1 MLKLKQKPKQLLTLG
16 AAAGLIAGGAV
27 AWILVQQKP
36 TAVGLPAGSEVLPKE
51 TIATFSF
58 STDEGQWQQLR
69 RLGTPESQ
77 AAFDRSLADWRDR
90 FLTANN
96 LNYKRDIQPW
106 VGEEMTIAFLR
117 PAQSANVNAQQIQPY
132 SPANIDAQ
140 TPVMVLPI
148 DKPDKAQQIL
158 ATPKVSSTQ
167 EWVDRDYKGLKI
179 REVHG
184 QEQTAYAASV
194 IDNRFVVM
202 SQNPQAVE
210 QVIDVYKGKGSIVQA
225 PGYGQAFRQ
234 LETTTEPFVRLYLNV
249 PEATAL
255 AASNPLQPI
264 PPQAMIPLQM
274 NQGFAAIGTVDRE
287 KVRFQGIGWLPGD
300 SKIRFRGGN
309 NASKVSTILP
319 SDALLMASGSNFEQ
333 FWQTL
338 GQPQENAS
346 RGQFNPDLIRQGF
359 NNLTGLDFDK
369 DMVDWMDGEFSL
381 ALIAAPPSGQS
392 PQPRAGVLLLAQ
404 TTDRRK
410 ADAAFKK
417 LDDVLGNQYRYQ
429 VTEAK
434 LSGQPVVTWV
444 SPFGS
449 LSMTRGWLEGNVA
462 FLAIGPNLAS
472 TILPASTSPLA
483 QDPLFQASVSPNLK
497 DQNGQFFV
505 NLDRLANPNVAL
517 PVPKLPTENQKVVN
531 AIRAIGVTTAIQD
544 GRTMRY
550 DIEVQMNKSA
560 KAPGA
565 LPSPQISPSASPAP
579 AP

>member
-16 AAAGLIAGGAV
+16 AAAGLITGGAV
-27 AWILVQQKP
+27 AWLLVQQKP

-58 STDEGQWQQLR
+58 STKEGQWQQLR

-77 AAFDRSLADWRDR
+77 ATLDRGLADWRDR

-106 VGEEMTIAFLR
+106 VGEEMTVAFLQ
-117 PAQSANVNAQQIQPY
+117 PPQAANSQQVQPY
-132 SPANIDAQ
+132 SPASLDAQ

-148 DKPDKAQQIL
+148 AKPDKAQQIL

-184 QEQTAYAASV
+184 QAQTAYAASV

-210 QVIDVYKGKGSIVQA
+210 QVIDVYKGKASIVQA

-234 LETTTEPFVRLYLNV
+234 LETTSEPWMRLYLNV

-255 AASNPLQPI
+255 AANNPMQPI
-264 PPQAMIPLQM
+264 PPQAMIPIQM
-274 NQGFAAIGTVDRE
+274 NQGFAAIGTIERE
-287 KVRFQGIGWLPGD
+287 QVRFQGIGWLPSD

-309 NASKVSTILP
+309 RAEKASTILP
-319 SDALLMASGSNFEQ
+319 SDALLMASGSSFEQ

-338 GQPQENAS
+338 GQPQENPP
-346 RGQFNPDLIRQGF
+346 RGQFNPDLIRQSF

-381 ALIAAPPSGQS
+381 ALISAPPTGQS

-410 ADAAFKK
+410 ADAAFQK
-417 LDDVLGNQYRYQ
+417 LDKVVGERYRYQ

-449 LSMTRGWLEGNVA
+449 LSMTRGWLDSNVA

-472 TILPASTSPLA
+472 TILPASTTPLA
-483 QDPLFQASVSPNLK
+483 QDPLFQSAVSSDLK
-497 DQNGQFFV
+497 EKNGQFFV

-517 PVPKLPTENQKVVN
+517 PLPKLPANNQKVVN

-550 DIEVQMNKSA
+550 DIELQMNKSP

-565 LPSPQISPSASPAP
+565 LPAPQISPSASPAP
-579 AP
+579 AQ